1 MTIIRSKRYES
12 NKILTTTQFNYIPPI
27 PNGFCIVYD
36 TREQLPYTF
45 ADLNINSLKQCLG
58 ISGADYSI
66 KGFEDKIRIERK
78 SQSDFYGSI
87 GKGRQRFEKTI
98 KFLSTLEFAGLVIEC
113 AEEELLCPEI
123 TYSNVSANSI
133 YGTVVSFQVKY
144 GVHVYYGNRDQCRQ
158 HLIHWL
164 LKFYKMKRNL

>member
-12 NKILTTTQFNYIPPI
+12 NKTLTNNTFNYIPPI

-45 ADLNINSLKQCLG
+45 NDLNINSLKQCLG
-58 ISGADYSI
+58 VSGADYSI

-87 GKGRQRFEKTI
+87 GKGRQRFKKTI
-98 KFLSTLEFAGLVIEC
+98 EFLSTLEFAGLVIEC
-113 AEEELLCPEI
+113 TEEELLCPEI
-123 TYSNVSANSI
+123 TYSNIAANSI
-133 YGTVVSFQVKY
+133 YGTIVSFQVKY
-144 GVHVYYGNRDQCRQ
+144 GIHICYGNRNQCRLK
-158 HLIHWL
+158 LIHWL
-164 LKFYKMKRNL
+164 LKFYKIKRNL

>member
-1 MTIIRSKRYES
+1 MTIIRSKRHES

-45 ADLNINSLKQCLG
+45 TNLNINSLKQCLG
-58 ISGADYSI
+58 TSGADYSI

-87 GKGRQRFEKTI
+87 GKDRKRFEKTI
-98 KFLSTLEFAGLVIEC
+98 KFLSTLEFAGLIIEC
-113 AEEELLCPEI
+113 TEEELLCPEI
-123 TYSNVSANSI
+123 TYSDVTANSI
-133 YGTVVSFQVKY
+133 YGTIISFQVKY
-144 GVHVYYGNRDQCRQ
+144 GVHVYFGNRNQCRQ
-158 HLIHWL
+158 RLIHWGIQ
-164 LKFYKMKRNL
+164 FYKMKRNL

>member
-12 NKILTTTQFNYIPPI
+12 NKTLTTTQFKYIPSI
-27 PNGFCIVYD
+27 PDGFCIVYD

-45 ADLNINSLKQCLG
+45 NDLNINSLKQCLG

-87 GKGRQRFEKTI
+87 GQGRQRFEKTI

-113 AEEELLCPEI
+113 TEEELLCPET
-123 TYSNVSANSI
+123 TYSNISANSI
-133 YGTVVSFQVKY
+133 YGTIVSFQVKY
-144 GVHVYYGNRDQCRQ
+144 GIHVYCGSREQCR
-158 HLIHWL
+158 LRLSHWGIQ
-164 LKFYKMKRNL
+164 FYKMKRNL

>member
-1 MTIIRSKRYES
+1 MTIIRSKRYEP
-12 NKILTTTQFNYIPPI
+12 NKALETTRFNYIPEI
-27 PNGFCIVYD
+27 PHGFCIVYD

-45 ADLNINSLKQCLG
+45 NDLGINSLKQCLG
-58 ISGADYSI
+58 MSGADYSV

-98 KFLSTLEFAGLVIEC
+98 KFLSTLEFAGLIIEC
-113 AEEELLCPEI
+113 SEEELLCPEI
-123 TYSNVSANSI
+123 TYSDVTANSI
-133 YGTVVSFQVKY
+133 YGTIVSFQVKY
-144 GVHVYYGNRDQCRQ
+144 GIHIYCGNRNQCRLR
-158 HLIHWL
+158 LIHWL

>member
-1 MTIIRSKRYES
+1 MTIIRSKRHES

-27 PNGFCIVYD
+27 PEGFCIVYD

-45 ADLNINSLKQCLG
+45 NDLNINSLKQCLG
-58 ISGADYSI
+58 VSGADYSI

-87 GKGRQRFEKTI
+87 GKGRERFEKTI

-113 AEEELLCPEI
+113 SEEELLCPET
-123 TYSNVSANSI
+123 TYSDVKANSI
-133 YGTVVSFQVKY
+133 YGTIVSFQVKY
-144 GVHVYYGNRDQCRQ
+144 GIHIYCGNRNQCRR

-164 LKFYKMKRNL
+164 LKFYKIKRGV

>member
-1 MTIIRSKRYES
+1 MTIIRSKQYES
-12 NKILTTTQFNYIPPI
+12 KKTLTVNQFNYIPPI
-27 PNGFCIVYD
+27 PSGFCIVYD

-45 ADLNINSLKQCLG
+45 NDLGINSLKQCLG

-87 GKGRQRFEKTI
+87 GKGRERFEKTI

-113 AEEELLCPEI
+113 TEEELLCPEI
-123 TYSNVSANSI
+123 TYSDVKANSI
-133 YGTVVSFQVKY
+133 YGTIVSFQVKH
-144 GVHVYYGNRDQCRQ
+144 GVHVYCGNRNQCRLR
-158 HLIHWL
+158 LIHWL
-164 LKFYKMKRNL
+164 SKFYKMKRSL